1 MNAIK
6 LFLLAM
12 LLAASTNAMSA
23 TPRAY
28 DFKPS
33 TDSLLVASDG
43 EVILTFLSKV
53 STKNTDLY
61 LQGDDASI
69 LNNQTA
75 VAGSQFSLGSFK
87 AGTELAFTIFV
98 KDDGFAYYTGE
109 ASKNPDEHV
118 HAFYDVTSGQSLNIG
133 FEDVYKACKNDAL
146 VFSLNN
152 VTVGKSLVAA
162 VPEPET
168 YAMFFAGLLMLGQLK
183 RRQK

>member
-1 MNAIK
+1 MKALK
-6 LFLLAM
+6 LVLLAM
-12 LLAASTNAMSA
+12 LMAVSTSTIAAS
-23 TPRAY
+23 PRAY

-33 TDSLLVASDG
+33 TDSLLVATDG

-53 STKNTDLY
+53 SIKNTDLY
-61 LQGDDASI
+61 MQGTEESI

-75 VAGSQFSLGSFK
+75 VTGSQFSLGSFK

-109 ASKNPDEHV
+109 ANKNPDNHV
-118 HAFYDVTSGQSLNIG
+118 HAFYDITSAQSLNIG

-162 VPEPET
+162 VPEPES
-168 YAMFFAGLLMLGQLK
+168 YALFFAGLLMLGHLK
-183 RRQK
+183 RRQA